1 MTERMNIELSEEAH
15 EYGLTA
21 LGAFEN
27 AGGDELV
34 QAAERDPLRRGTLIE
49 PVLASLAAF
58 ELQPLESCDEL
69 EAAAALCRSAGW
81 WALPYPVAE
90 RLARPSDLAVDGLV
104 VVGDTRRTA
113 AVAGLELTWAATDL
127 SGRRYLAH
135 AEGSK
140 EPPRSTQFRTDL
152 VLAPADLDTAPAE
165 EIALALVLPC
175 WTLLGM
181 LDRAMALTV
190 SHVLT
195 REQFGQPLSRFQGV
209 QFQLTDAEVERAGV
223 EELAKYALWSIEA
236 RRPDMLHDALAA
248 RFAALEAA
256 DTVFRISHQ
265 LHGAMGFC
273 DESALSWIS
282 RYSQPL
288 RQLPWGLSGTLDHLT
303 RCAGRHGI
311 TGLFSGV
318 AQ

>member
-1 MTERMNIELSEEAH
+1 MTERMNIELSEEAQ
-15 EYGLTA
+15 EYGLA
-21 LGAFEN
+21 AHGAFEH
-27 AGGDELV
+27 AGGDGLV
-34 QAAERDPLRRGTLIE
+34 QAAERDPLARGLLVE
-49 PVLASLAAF
+49 PVLAGLGAF
-58 ELQPLESCDEL
+58 DLRPRESSDEM

-90 RLARPSDLAVDGLV
+90 RLARPPDLAVDGLV

-113 AVAGLELTWAATDL
+113 AVAGLDLRWAATDL
-127 SGRRYLAH
+127 SGRRYQAQ
-135 AEGSK
+135 AEESSD
-140 EPPRSTQFRTDL
+140 PARSTQFRTDL
-152 VLAPADLDTAPAE
+152 TLTPAGLAPAPAE
-165 EIALALVLPC
+165 EIALGLVLPC
-175 WTLLGM
+175 WALLGM
-181 LDRAMALTV
+181 LDRAMALTR
-190 SHVLT
+190 SHLLS
-195 REQFGQPLSRFQGV
+195 REQFGQPLARFQGV

-236 RRPDMLHDALAA
+236 RRPDMIHDALVL

-311 TGLFSGV
+311 TGLFSEV
-318 AQ
+318 TQ